1 MIGRLVSSDDQAR
14 RRALVSWSSG
24 KDSAWALHKVLQRGD
39 LEVVGL
45 LTTFNAE
52 FDRVSMQGVRRGLV
66 DMQAARLGLPVWSVE
81 LPWPYPNEEYER
93 RMASV
98 MERAGGEGIERVV
111 FGDLFL
117 EDVRAYRI
125 EKLAGTGIE
134 PLFPVWCGPAGTRSL
149 AEEMLEDGLGAVITA
164 LDPRQLDRS
173 FAGRTFNAEL
183 LEDLPAG
190 VDPLGENGEFHT
202 FCYAGPIF
210 DPPIDHTLG
219 DIVDRDG
226 FVYAD
231 LLAT

>member
-1 MIGRLVSSDDQAR
+1 M
-14 RRALVSWSSG
+14 
-24 KDSAWALHKVLQRGD
+24 
-39 LEVVGL
+39 
-45 LTTFNAE
+45 TTFNAE
-52 FDRVSMQGVRRGLV
+52 FDRVSMQGVRRDLV

-81 LPWPYPNEEYER
+81 LPWPCPYEEYER

-98 MERAGGEGIERVV
+98 IERAGDEGIERVV

-134 PLFPVWCGPAGTRSL
+134 PVFPVWCGPAGTRSL
-149 AEEMLEDGLGAVITA
+149 AEEMLEGGLGAVITA